1 MAMLD
6 SICKSPPIPRPTS
19 RYKSTTTT
27 SLASGRD
34 PSDSLYEGY
43 NDYDPQL
50 HHLHMDL
57 HSEVCAHVKFMVFEP

>member
-1 MAMLD
+1 MDMLD
-6 SICKSPPIPRPTS
+6 SICKSPPIPRSTS
-19 RYKSTTTT
+19 RFK

-43 NDYDPQL
+43 NDCDPRL

-57 HSEVCAHVKFMVFEP
+57 RDEVCARVTFMVFEH